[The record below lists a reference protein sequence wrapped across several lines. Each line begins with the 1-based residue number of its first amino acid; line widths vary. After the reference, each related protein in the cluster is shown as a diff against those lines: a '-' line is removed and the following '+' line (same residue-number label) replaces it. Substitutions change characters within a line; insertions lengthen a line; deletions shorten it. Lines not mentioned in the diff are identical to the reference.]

1 MKSNNMNKLWIAV
14 IICFIICGVCSHF
27 LRPKYIKMGGNSVDL
42 SIRMDI
48 KSAKEEINAIN
59 KKIETISDPDEI
71 KNLTERKTDLEIKI
85 RNLGEKQSKM
95 NELMIK
101 MPGQFLIATFSGFKD
116 VISGALWVRADEFF
130 HRGDY
135 DNIIPLVRLVT
146 WLDPHNIDIYTTGA
160 WHMDYNFT
168 DEAQRSDKRNI
179 PLSIA
184 LLEDGIAKNPDRW
197 DLYFELGWVHYNRK
211 LEDYSTSLEYIK
223 QACEHDGYDSNTGK
237 RIPRPEFVDRM
248 LAHAYEYAG
257 DYDNA
262 IKYWQ
267 IAIERSEALVGK
279 KDTTKDYS
287 AGGKTSS
294 DTSQKNMAMLM
305 LRKAWRYGD
314 LVAYRKGLD
323 AAKGKFDQWALD
335 AAEKDYQMR
344 KASGLPFG
352 DAKKPV
358 SVNFTANWE
367 KKESRKLRIYGT
379 LDLIKSEEYKGL
391 SSEPFTKAYETCVKN
406 NEKYRNGARIW
417 WRLADA
423 NWDPKTRNIG
433 TWDLNQNMVL
443 MWDSLY
449 ITDGK
454 FDKVID
460 FSLKEDLKI
469 YPFKADKYKLTIYY
483 VPQGTG
489 ISDYIEDRI
498 GWNGDAISDKN
509 VVTDFDIANGKKCLV
524 KEFTLDK
531 SDIL

>member
-1 MKSNNMNKLWIAV
+1 MKSNNMNKLWIPV
-14 IICFIICGVCSHF
+14 IICFIICGVFSHF
-27 LRPKYIKMGGNSVDL
+27 LRPKYVKMGGNSVDL

-48 KSAKEEINAIN
+48 KAAKTEIDTINA
-59 KKIETISDPDEI
+59 KLETIDDATQI
-71 KNLTERKTDLEIKI
+71 KNLTERKTELEVKV
-85 RNLGEKQSKM
+85 RELGEKQTKM

-211 LEDYSTSLEYIK
+211 LEDYDNSLKYIK
-223 QACEHDGYDSNTGK
+223 LACEHDGYDSNTGK

-248 LAHAYEYAG
+248 LAHAYEAAG

-267 IAIERSEALVGK
+267 IAIERSDALVGK
-279 KDTTKDYS
+279 KDSANDYS
-287 AGGKTSS
+287 AGGRTSK

-314 LVAYRKGLD
+314 LEAYRKGLD
-323 AAKGKFDQWALD
+323 AAAGKYDKWAID
-335 AAEKDYQMR
+335 AAEKDYAAR
-344 KASGLPFG
+344 KASGKPFG
-352 DAKKPV
+352 DAMKPV
-358 SVNFTANWE
+358 PVNFSVNWKKTAP
-367 KKESRKLRIYGT
+367 RKLRIWGT
-379 LDLIKSEEYKGL
+379 LDLIKASEYKNL
-391 SSEPFTKAYETCVKN
+391 ASEPFTHAYQECVKN
-406 NEKYRNGARIW
+406 NETYRNGARIW
-417 WRLADA
+417 WRISDYD
-423 NWDPKTRNIG
+423 WDPSTINQG
-433 TWDLNQNMVL
+433 TWNLNQNMVL
-443 MWDSLY
+443 MWDSIY
-449 ITDGK
+449 VKDGK
-454 FDKVID
+454 FDKEID
-460 FSLKEDLKI
+460 FSLKEDIKI

-489 ISDYIEDRI
+489 ISDFIEDRL
-498 GWNGDAISDKN
+498 GWNGDAISDPNVTKSFISGKN
-509 VVTDFDIANGKKCLV
+509 CLV
-524 KEFTLDK
+524 KEYTLDK